1 MVYQR
6 IVDGGEKTMQITI
19 LGQCPPQKNDKK
31 IAINSR
37 TGKRFPITGAK
48 TKEWQ
53 QSAHV
58 QLTTQYKGQ
67 FEGRAGISYMFY
79 VKDNRRRDWDN
90 MVATVN
96 DALVKAGVLS
106 DDSWQACYC
115 AGVDCEMDSDNPRV
129 ELWVTD
135 DSE

>member
-1 MVYQR
+1 
-6 IVDGGEKTMQITI
+6 MQITI

>member
-1 MVYQR
+1 MR
-6 IVDGGEKTMQITI
+6 IVI
-19 LGQCPPQKNDKK
+19 LGQVPAQKNDKK

-53 QSAHV
+53 LSAHT
-58 QLTTQYKGQ
+58 QLTTQYKGSVD
-67 FEGRAGISYMFY
+67 GRAGISYMFY

-96 DALVKAGVLS
+96 DALVKAGLLL

-115 AGVDCEMDSDNPRV
+115 AGVDCEIDEKNPRV
-129 ELWVTD
+129 ELWLTD
-135 DSE
+135 ESE

>member
-1 MVYQR
+1 MH
-6 IVDGGEKTMQITI
+6 IVIHSQV
-19 LGQCPPQKNDKK
+19 PSQKNDKK